1 MNTNCFKGDWIQ
13 VTWILFFIN
22 PIYNFTCL
30 SVHLSRS
37 WKLSPRTRGP
47 KNYSGPR
54 VLTSVSAHQ
63 LPKTDVVDA
72 AISKLPL
79 LSFCICSFPITS
91 QSMSRSWKLSLQTRG
106 PKNYSGPRVLTF
118 VSAQQLSEMDVV
130 DAAISKL
137 PLLSFCICSFPIT
150 SQSPSSLCFLFVSV
164 ALTIKQ
170 TKEPWRWVSNN
181 QKKTKNL

>member
-1 MNTNCFKGDWIQ
+1 MTISCTHSSNESKYVNVIMNTNCFKGDWIQ

-79 LSFCICSFPITS
+79 LSFLYLQLSNHLAIYVEVLKIVPSN
-91 QSMSRSWKLSLQTRG
+91 SRSQKLFRTSSSYVRFRTTTVGNGRRRCCNLQA
-106 PKNYSGPRVLTF
+106 PSTF
-118 VSAQQLSEMDVV
+118 
-130 DAAISKL
+130 
-137 PLLSFCICSFPIT
+137 
-150 SQSPSSLCFLFVSV
+150 FLY
-164 ALTIKQ
+164 L
-170 TKEPWRWVSNN
+170 
-181 QKKTKNL
+181 